1 MNKVTVKQ
9 LYEKH
14 AVPLGLEWR
23 AGRGGGL
30 REIVAE
36 GLGVGPQPLR
46 QRPPTGAGARPQSAL
61 NQSLIGHLNTI
72 SPNQIQIL
80 GGIELDYFRK
90 LPAKTRQGF
99 TRRMGERNPACIIIS
114 ESQQPPEEIV
124 SFCEDSN
131 TPLLTTHHASD
142 KLIDDLHYYLTMLL
156 TDVVTLHGVF
166 MEIMAI
172 GVLLTGSSGVGKSEL
187 ALDLITRGHRLVADD
202 APEFRRIAPDIIN
215 GTCPRALVD
224 FLEVRGLGIIN
235 VRELFGASAL
245 KPNKYLKL
253 IINLE
258 RMEETRLLDLDR
270 LEGSY
275 ATQDVLGVAIPTITL
290 PVAPGRNL
298 GVIVE
303 CAASNQ
309 ILRTS
314 GYNSTLEFIE
324 RQRILMEQGKAG

>member
-14 AVPLGLEWR
+14 AIPLGLEWR

-36 GLGVGPQPLR
+36 GLGVELR
-46 QRPPTGAGARPQSAL
+46 QIRVRPATGTASQPQSAL

-80 GGIELDYFRK
+80 GGIEIDYFNK
-90 LPAKTRQGF
+90 LPAKTRKGF
-99 TRRMGERNPACIIIS
+99 AQRIGERNPACIIIS
-114 ESQQPPEEIV
+114 ESRDPPNEIV

-131 TPLLTTHHASD
+131 TPLLTTPHASD
-142 KLIDDLHYYLTMLL
+142 KLIDDIHYYLTMLL

-187 ALDLITRGHRLVADD
+187 ALGLITRGHRLVADD

-290 PVAPGRNL
+290 PVAPGRDL

-314 GYNSTLEFIE
+314 GYNSTLDFIE
-324 RQRILMEQGKAG
+324 RQRILMEKAKDQ